1 MFNTV
6 DLVLLIIGVGITFG
20 LMMILPINNFVV
32 AIIAQA
38 VLAEG
43 MILRH
48 GFLIGFCLNQRIAV
62 RTADV

>member
-1 MFNTV
+1 MIFPFTIV
-6 DLVLLIIGVGITFG
+6 IILGIG
-20 LMMILPINNFVV
+20 MLMLTAAVVV